1 MNRLENVAEVA
12 LDRATA
18 PAPAQADLP
27 VQGGLDDAP
36 KDRRVIGPP
45 RSSWYVVASER
56 QLRRART
63 VDISL
68 LGEPLQVRPGAT
80 GPVARS
86 LADGREI
93 PLKVAHGLIWLC
105 LGDVDHAPELPSLIE
120 GVVPIAESAVRARCE
135 FDQAVL
141 GLVDPAHV
149 PMIHQSWWW
158 RPPSK
163 ARRVKTKAYDP
174 SPFGFTARAVDAFAS
189 AAIYEVVGRQTVE
202 IEFRLPSVRNERIL
216 GQRLRLNNLTTIT
229 PLDDGEVLIRNL
241 IYADRPWLRIL
252 AGPLAVI
259 GAHFLRQDA
268 QILERLEKER
278 RASGPLGLFA
288 GDPDRPSLWYYQL
301 KAAHAASPKAAG
313 FLNPVRSAILKWNT

>member
-1 MNRLENVAEVA
+1 MNG
-12 LDRATA
+12 LDNFADA
-18 PAPAQADLP
+18 APGGDGSLPPAPD
-27 VQGGLDDAP
+27 GFDDAP
-36 KDRRVIGPP
+36 RDRRVIGPL
-45 RSSWYVVASER
+45 RSSWYVVASEH
-56 QLRRART
+56 QLRRAGT
-63 VDISL
+63 VDFRL
-68 LGEPLQVRPGAT
+68 LGEPLRIQRHDT

-86 LADGREI
+86 SQDGREI
-93 PLKVAHGLIWLC
+93 PLRVAHGLIWLC
-105 LGDVDHAPELPSLIE
+105 LGEVDQAPDLPILID
-120 GVVPIAESAVRARCE
+120 GVVPIAESAVMARCE

-174 SPFGFTARAVDAFAS
+174 SPFGFTARAVDEFAS
-189 AAIYEVVGRQTVE
+189 AAIYEVAGRQTVE

-241 IYADRPWLRIL
+241 LYADRPWLRIL
-252 AGPLAVI
+252 SAPLALI

-268 QILERLEKER
+268 QILERLETAR
-278 RASGPLGLFA
+278 RAAGPLGLFA

-301 KAAHAASPKAAG
+301 KAAHAEASPKAGG

>member
-1 MNRLENVAEVA
+1 MNRLENVAEA
-12 LDRATA
+12 APGNA
-18 PAPAQADLP
+18 PAPAPTALP
-27 VQGGLDDAP
+27 AQGGLDDAP
-36 KDRRVIGPP
+36 KDSRVIGPA

-56 QLRRART
+56 QLQRAGT
-63 VDISL
+63 VDFRL
-68 LGEPLQVRPGAT
+68 LDEPLRIQRRET

-86 LADGREI
+86 LQDDRDI

-105 LGDVDHAPELPSLIE
+105 LGEVDQAPDLPILID
-120 GVVPIAESAVRARCE
+120 GVVPIAESAVLARCE

-174 SPFGFTARAVDAFAS
+174 SPFGFTARAVDEFAS
-189 AAIYEVVGRQTVE
+189 AAIYEVAGRQTVE

-216 GQRLRLNNLTTIT
+216 GQRLKLNNLTTIT
-229 PLDDGEVLIRNL
+229 PMGDGEVLIRNL

-252 AGPLAVI
+252 SGPLALI

-301 KAAHAASPKAAG
+301 KAAHAAASKAGG